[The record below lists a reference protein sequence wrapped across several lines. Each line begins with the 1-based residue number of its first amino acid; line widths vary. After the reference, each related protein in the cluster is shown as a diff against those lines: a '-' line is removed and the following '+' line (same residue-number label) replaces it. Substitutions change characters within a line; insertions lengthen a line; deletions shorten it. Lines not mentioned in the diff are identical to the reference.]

1 MNHEKNTT
9 KTGKQETSSAE
20 QAIQQVKEG
29 LSYGASKMRSVLGM
43 QGNRHPSQEQ
53 KVGRE
58 IKRRNHVTTRMQEMP
73 QLDTQKPRASQKA
86 GILSLISVIALA
98 LSLVIISIGA
108 SYRLA
113 HGQVINFNLQQKK

>member
-20 QAIQQVKEG
+20 QAIQQVKER

-43 QGNRHPSQEQ
+43 QSNRHSSQEQ
-53 KVGRE
+53 KIGRE
-58 IKRRNHVTTRMQEMP
+58 AKRRNYVSTRMQEMP

-113 HGQVINFNLQQKK
+113 HGQQINFNMVKK

>member
-20 QAIQQVKEG
+20 QAIQQVKER

-43 QGNRHPSQEQ
+43 QGNRHSSQEQ
-53 KVGRE
+53 KIGRE
-58 IKRRNHVTTRMQEMP
+58 IKRRNHVSTRMQEMP

>member
-9 KTGKQETSSAE
+9 KTGKQETSSTE

-43 QGNRHPSQEQ
+43 QSNRHPSQEQ
-53 KVGRE
+53 KIGRE
-58 IKRRNHVTTRMQEMP
+58 AKRRNYVSTRMQEMP
-73 QLDTQKPRASQKA
+73 QLDTQQPRASQKA

>member
-53 KVGRE
+53 KIGRE
-58 IKRRNHVTTRMQEMP
+58 TKRRNNAPTRMQEMS
-73 QLDTQKPRASQKA
+73 QLDSRQSRASQKA

-113 HGQVINFNLQQKK
+113 HGQQINFNMVKK

>member
-20 QAIQQVKEG
+20 QAIQQIKEG

-43 QGNRHPSQEQ
+43 QSNRHPSQEQ

-58 IKRRNHVTTRMQEMP
+58 IKRRNHVSTRMQEMP
-73 QLDTQKPRASQKA
+73 QLDTQQPRASQKA
-86 GILSLISVIALA
+86 GILSLISVISLA

>member
-9 KTGKQETSSAE
+9 KTGKQETSSTE
-20 QAIQQVKEG
+20 QAIQQVKER
-29 LSYGASKMRSVLGM
+29 LSYGASKMRSVLGK
-43 QGNRHPSQEQ
+43 QSNGHPSQEQ
-53 KVGRE
+53 EVGRE
-58 IKRRNHVTTRMQEMP
+58 AKRRNHVSTCMQEMP
-73 QLDTQKPRASQKA
+73 HVDSQEPRASQKA

>member
-9 KTGKQETSSAE
+9 KTGKQETSSTE

-43 QGNRHPSQEQ
+43 QSKRHSSQEQ
-53 KVGRE
+53 KVGRK
-58 IKRRNHVTTRMQEMP
+58 IKRRNHVSTRMQEMP
-73 QLDTQKPRASQKA
+73 QLDTQQPRASQKA

-113 HGQVINFNLQQKK
+113 HGQQINFNMVKK